1 VTASE
6 PGEAPASVERADRR
20 RERESRR
27 QPQGMVP
34 ARERRRTKV
43 ERGAMRLI
51 GTGGISGSR

>member
-1 VTASE
+1 
-6 PGEAPASVERADRR
+6 
-20 RERESRR
+20 
-27 QPQGMVP
+27 MVP